1 MTDDIRRTP
10 DYGTLETYAQEEE
23 KNHDFNDFKK
33 NHVYEIAR
41 NNPEVWRLAK
51 QDFELYKYW

>member
-1 MTDDIRRTP
+1 VAYDIRSTP
-10 DYGTLETYAQEEE
+10 DYGILEAYAQEEE
-23 KNHDFNDFKK
+23 KYHNFDDLKK
-33 NHVYEIAR
+33 NHVCEIAR